1 MGYGLTTSE
10 MAPSS
15 LLPWPLAACAAVAG
29 QAEGH
34 LDQFAAADLD
44 RARPPPPS
52 VYA

>member
-29 QAEGH
+29 QVKGT
-34 LDQFAAADLD
+34 LTSS
-44 RARPPPPS
+44 RPPTSRTASTTS
-52 VYA
+52 V